1 VNELPKSKE
10 YCLMAL
16 NLCHRSLTELII
28 IAEQKEKGNNS
39 VCNSDTIRFYQFTLH
54 YMLVL
59 ELCKL
64 IEENLK
70 KEKENY
76 ASLYRLNIQVLE
88 SIGNDYKSIHEDII
102 KELKELS
109 KSNLF
114 KKIKDYRHKKLAH
127 SDQDQE
133 FGPLNFKGFSKN
145 ELKDCKFLLEKV
157 TGLFNLCMSKY
168 ENEFHFPKIST
179 TLGFLTNYEDYRS
192 YAFLDYRKF
201 SNWKLDNPV

>member
-1 VNELPKSKE
+1 
-10 YCLMAL
+10 MAL

-28 IAEQKEKGNNS
+28 IAEQKEKGNNC
-39 VCNSDTIRFYQFTLH
+39 VCNSDTIKFYQFTLH
-54 YMLVL
+54 YMFVL
-59 ELCKL
+59 EICKL
-64 IEENLK
+64 LEARNIS
-70 KEKENY
+70 KEANY

-88 SIGNDYKSIHEDII
+88 SIGNDYKSSHDSIN
-102 KELKELS
+102 KELNEIS
-109 KSNLF
+109 ESNLF

-127 SDQDQE
+127 SDRNQE

-145 ELKDCKFLLEKV
+145 ELKDCKLLLEKV

-179 TLGFLTNYEDYRS
+179 TFGFLTNYEDYRS

-201 SNWKLDNPV
+201 LNWKTLNVSELK